1 MQTTSEPVDLSNR
14 EREFGAILKAYN
26 EVTERLKVAHD
37 RLNDEV
43 GRLREELER
52 KNAELRRHDR
62 LAALGEMAAGLAHE
76 VRNPLGGI
84 ALYASLLERE
94 LSDGSRSQLAAT
106 RITQS
111 VRSLDRLVSEILD
124 FAQEDRL
131 DRRVCVLGDIL
142 SDLQGSLEHWTEET
156 RAECVFDSSARE
168 VTLDCDPERLRQVLL
183 NLLINGLQAAGE
195 GGHVVLHAE
204 QTPSLN
210 EVEASVRIDVT
221 DDGPGIPKE
230 QLERIFNPFYTTKAT
245 GTGLGLAIVHRIM
258 EAHGGTVRVMN
269 RAEGGARFVLEWPT
283 VKRDS

>member
-1 MQTTSEPVDLSNR
+1 MQTTNESIGLSDR

-43 GRLREELER
+43 GRLRGELER

-94 LSDGSRSQLAAT
+94 LSDGSPSHVAAA

-131 DRRVCVLGDIL
+131 DRRVCVLGEIL
-142 SDLQGSLEHWTEET
+142 SDLQGTIEHWTVET
-156 RAECVFDSSARE
+156 RADCVFESSARE
-168 VTLDCDPERLRQVLL
+168 VRLDCDPDRLRQVLL
-183 NLLINGLQAAGE
+183 NLLINGLQAAGA
-195 GGHVVLHAE
+195 GGHVVLRAE
-204 QTPSLN
+204 RTPSSN
-210 EVEASVRIDVT
+210 ETDALVRIEVT

-269 RAEGGARFVLEWPT
+269 RAEGGARFVLDWPPE
-283 VKRDS
+283 KKEC